1 MRPRLAVVLLLA
13 GCSLI
18 KVDVST
24 PETRRQEY
32 ELAARKAAAEEQQR
46 KDQARIDAEAEQ
58 KAAIAELSAAKQARD
73 ARIQASIEAA
83 RAALAAGFSADKAM
97 TFAARV
103 ADAEASAL
111 ARDGRL
117 DMVALWRE
125 ATDHLARAAVDP
137 PSYPAF
143 LALTAVPRS
152 PPRDVAVRRA
162 CAKVRPVVP
171 NDAVLEFV
179 AECLLAVGDKP
190 RDLEWPGIKAD
201 LAAHRKAEDARKQI
215 EAEAAEAAR
224 TRAKTLAFAVVPLFA
239 GGRCQ
244 GSCATTGWTASV
256 EGGDLEARCRFGK
269 CLGDGWTTRLPDGS
283 EAHTSCRF
291 SNCNKD
297 GWDTELTGGL
307 ILRTRCGFGDCG
319 KHGWTLELPDGGRAD
334 TRCNGSDCFK
344 DGWQTTFPDGRTV
357 RCRCDGNDCREHGAT
372 CQ

>member
-1 MRPRLAVVLLLA
+1 MRPRLALVLLLA

-18 KVDVST
+18 KVNVST

-32 ELAARKAAAEEQQR
+32 ELAARKAAAEEQLR
-46 KDQARIDAEAEQ
+46 KDQARSDAEAEQ
-58 KAAIAELSAAKQARD
+58 KAALAEQAAAKQARD
-73 ARIQASIEAA
+73 ANIKADIEAA
-83 RAALAAGFSADKAM
+83 RAALATGFSADKAM
-97 TFAARV
+97 AFATKV
-103 ADAEASAL
+103 ADAESSAL

-125 ATDHLARAAVDP
+125 ATDNLARAAVDP

-143 LALTAVPRS
+143 LALAAVPRS

-171 NDAVLEFV
+171 NDAVLDFI
-179 AECLLAVGDKP
+179 AECLIAADNKP

-201 LAAHRKAEDARKQI
+201 LAAHRKAEDARKKI

-244 GSCATTGWTASV
+244 GSCATSGWTATV
-256 EGGDLEARCRFGK
+256 EGGDLEARCSYGK
-269 CLGDGWTTRLPDGS
+269 CLTDGWTTQLPDGS
-283 EAHTSCRF
+283 EARTNCRF
-291 SNCNKD
+291 SACNRD

-307 ILRTRCGFGDCG
+307 TLRTRCGFGDCG
-319 KHGWTLELPDGGRAD
+319 KNGWTLELPDGSRAD
-334 TRCNGSDCFK
+334 TRCSGGDCFK

-357 RCRCDGNDCREHGAT
+357 RCRCEGNDCRENGAT